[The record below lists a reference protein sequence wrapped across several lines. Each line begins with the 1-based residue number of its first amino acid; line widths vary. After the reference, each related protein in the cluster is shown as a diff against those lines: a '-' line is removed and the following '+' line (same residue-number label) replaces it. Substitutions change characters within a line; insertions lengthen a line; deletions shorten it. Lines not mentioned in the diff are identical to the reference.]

1 MTIKWPPSCAP
12 VYSKYIFNVN
22 QSAYVGPMYVM
33 PMLLPS
39 GNEIV

>member
-1 MTIKWPPSCAP
+1 MTITWPPSCAQ
-12 VYSKYIFNVN
+12 VYSKYIFSVN
-22 QSAYVGPMYVM
+22 QSANVGPMYVM